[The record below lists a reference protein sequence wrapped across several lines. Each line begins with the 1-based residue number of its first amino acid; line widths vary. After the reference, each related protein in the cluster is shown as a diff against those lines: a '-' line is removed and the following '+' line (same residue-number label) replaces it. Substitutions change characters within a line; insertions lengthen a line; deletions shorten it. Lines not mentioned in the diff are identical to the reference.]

1 MCHCHNIRKTQAN
14 DNTVFWGV
22 SNSNTQCN
30 NVDTCNFQQTGV
42 ALKSKWN
49 QFLPNTTD
57 KVSHLFCSEYDG
69 WSAPQHS
76 HLPINSKGFCI
87 SFKSASCYLSVVSK
101 ARIGWQLEAQWKTAI
116 SFMLWDVNNLTYK
129 PDRHSYLNQA
139 FLETNKPTL
148 LF

>member
-1 MCHCHNIRKTQAN
+1 MYS
-14 DNTVFWGV
+14 GV
-22 SNSNTQCN
+22 SATPTHSVTMQTHAIFTRLELLWNPNGT
-30 NVDTCNFQQTGV
+30 NFYQILQ
-42 ALKSKWN
+42 N
-49 QFLPNTTD
+49 